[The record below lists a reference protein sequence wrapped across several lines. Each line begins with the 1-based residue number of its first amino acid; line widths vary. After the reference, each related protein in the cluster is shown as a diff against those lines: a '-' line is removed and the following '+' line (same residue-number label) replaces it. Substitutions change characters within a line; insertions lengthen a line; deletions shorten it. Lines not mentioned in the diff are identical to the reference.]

1 MDSSVTDI
9 ATEPKPSTGNA
20 LISLL
25 YVARGLRG
33 FGDGFAII
41 ILPAYM
47 TALGYDAIAVGI
59 VATASL
65 LGTALLTL
73 IIGWI
78 APRHDLRALLIF
90 GAGLMAATGLAFPG
104 VEHFVLI
111 VLVAFIGTIN
121 PSGGDLGVLVPL
133 EHAVLAKSATDDRRT
148 QVFARYSLIG
158 ALCTA
163 AGSLAATLPDLLV
176 SHGGTTLGAFRLM
189 FYAYAALGILSA
201 ALYRHVPHAR
211 GEERAP
217 QTPLGPSRGTVYK
230 LAALFSIDAFAG
242 GFVAQSLLV
251 LWLFERFDLSL
262 SAAGLFFFWSS
273 TLSAFSYPV
282 AAWIAKRIG
291 LVNTMVFTHI
301 PSSIFLIL
309 AAFSPNLYL
318 ALGLLLLRS
327 ALVANGCADPHL
339 LRHGRGDAG
348 GTAGGGQRHRRAAQP
363 RIRHQPGHIRR
374 AADDGVFRP
383 AAGGLRHA
391 QDRLR
396 PRAAVFIP
404 PHQAAGGA
412 GLTRRERSVLRNR
425 RLVEGCANAACQL
438 QSIVVSPE
446 MDEEHARLLVEHVAV
461 DRGDFDIAGT

>member
-1 MDSSVTDI
+1 MDSSVTGI
-9 ATEPKPSTGNA
+9 ATEPKSSAGSA

-47 TALGYDAIAVGI
+47 TALGYDAVAVGL

-73 IIGWI
+73 ITGWI

-90 GAGLMAATGLAFPG
+90 GAGLMAATGLALPG

-133 EHAVLAKSATDDRRT
+133 EHAVLAKSASDERRT

-163 AGSLAATLPDLLV
+163 AGSLAATLPDFLV

-201 ALYRHVPHAR
+201 VLYRHVPHAR

-217 QTPLGPSRGTVYK
+217 QMPLGPSRGTVYK

-262 SAAGLFFFWSS
+262 SAAGVFFFWSS

-282 AAWIAKRIG
+282 AAWIAKRVG

-327 ALVANGCADPHL
+327 ALSQMDVPTRTSYVMAVVTPAERPTAASVTAVPRSLASAISPAISGAL
-339 LRHGRGDAG
+339 LMTAFPGLPLVVCGALKIAYDLALLYSFRHIKPPEE
-348 GTAGGGQRHRRAAQP
+348 QRRR
-363 RIRHQPGHIRR
+363 
-374 AADDGVFRP
+374 
-383 AAGGLRHA
+383 
-391 QDRLR
+391 
-396 PRAAVFIP
+396 
-404 PHQAAGGA
+404 
-412 GLTRRERSVLRNR
+412 
-425 RLVEGCANAACQL
+425 
-438 QSIVVSPE
+438 
-446 MDEEHARLLVEHVAV
+446 
-461 DRGDFDIAGT
+461 